1 MTVQNLELQAYLENQ
16 LSQQGCTNPE
26 CHVPVETK
34 FSTVTPSICESQYGT
49 AYVILL
55 APRILRWLLDY

>member
-26 CHVPVETK
+26 CHIPADTK
-34 FSTVTPSICESQYGT
+34 ILYGD
-49 AYVILL
+49 AKNL
-55 APRILRWLLDY
+55 